1 VFSNPYPQAKA
12 WGYRSKACL
21 RRLKAII
28 FVVRLIA
35 DLVRVAAPF
44 RVTASLKTVP
54 SWLLRTMKNW
64 IILLWLLRRFVLA
77 TIKYMGEIF
86 SHVKKYLAGKKLI
99 VFVLFLF
106 TTFSIISLAALVPG
120 VHVFEGNLIVEEM
133 SFTYAS
139 EQPQLFLQS
148 IRRITNLESQG
159 IQTLTFTGKFTSLSA
174 PQLNQLN
181 TLKIEL
187 TDSTSRL
194 IITPVNSPKTS
205 EIDINELRLQPN
217 TKVMGLS
224 YDFYRHGLAFSLQ
237 PQPKPELGNSGNIFK
252 IYLGEQ
258 PLKITLEGYKLPGV
272 KLPVNLDEQAPLEF
286 DVNPDNKELNLK
298 ISQENSIYFTVQKPP
313 EDNQQWFHGKIAT
326 KDVKFQRLL
335 RSGDIRDDLA
345 ISTII
350 EGKVRMAEQEREI
363 KKNQFLMSE
372 NPDVPLN
379 IELIRHLQVVPKKGL
394 EVRFAGKTQQLKIGL
409 DQDFPV
415 STIQG
420 SRLDGILPRDAI
432 VAIFSFAAGT
442 ITSLLSYVVEN
453 AAKSNSN

>member
-1 VFSNPYPQAKA
+1 MA
-12 WGYRSKACL
+12 
-21 RRLKAII
+21 RRQ
-28 FVVRLIA
+28 R
-35 DLVRVAAPF
+35 
-44 RVTASLKTVP
+44 T
-54 SWLLRTMKNW
+54 SWLLRSMKNAS
-64 IILLWLLRRFVLA
+64 ILLRRFVLA
-77 TIKYMGEIF
+77 SIKYMGKIF
-86 SHVKKYLAGKKLI
+86 SHVKKYLAGKKLV
-99 VFVLFLF
+99 VFVLFLLV
-106 TTFSIISLAALVPG
+106 TFSIISLAALVPG

-148 IRRITNLESQG
+148 IRHISNLETQG
-159 IQTLTFTGKFTSLSA
+159 IQTLTFTGKFTSPSA

-187 TDSTSRL
+187 TDSTSKL
-194 IITPVNSPKTS
+194 IITPINSPKNS

-224 YDFYRHGLAFSLQ
+224 YDSYRQRLAFSLQ
-237 PQPKPELGNSGNIFK
+237 PQPTPELGNRGNIFK

-272 KLPVNLDEQAPLEF
+272 KLPKNLDEQAPLEF
-286 DVNPDNKELNLK
+286 DVNPDNKQLNLK
-298 ISQENSIYFTVQKPP
+298 ISQENTIYLTTSKPP
-313 EDNQQWFHGKIAT
+313 EDNQQQWFHGKIAT

-372 NPDVPLN
+372 KPDVPLN

-432 VAIFSFAAGT
+432 IAIFSFAAGT
-442 ITSLLSYVVEN
+442 ITSLLSYVIEN
-453 AAKSNSN
+453 ASKSNSN